1 MLYSKP
7 RILSE
12 SSAMKSIQS
21 GTDKSRHIF
30 VDSNPLLQEATQ
42 PAYEADE

>member
-12 SSAMKSIQS
+12 SSAMKSIQGS
-21 GTDKSRHIF
+21 TDKSRQIA